1 MSPNKDIGLLFSV
14 LFSFLLAERQ
24 LSDSNFYQRVDHHL
38 TTKHHNRVISV
49 VQDAITKGELPA
61 TATNLIV
68 DYPRTS
74 RSYLLP
80 KIHKPGNPG
89 RPIVS
94 ACNCPTE
101 LLATYLDFSYGAWVS
116 QLRQGHQS
124 YARHCAV
131 FSLPP
136 LPLSRSNYF
145 VFTMDIKSL
154 YTVIPNN
161 DGLVPLQYFLNKRS
175 VLEPPTQT

>member
-1 MSPNKDIGLLFSV
+1 M
-14 LFSFLLAERQ
+14 E
-24 LSDSNFYQRVDHHL
+24 
-38 TTKHHNRVISV
+38 HHNRVISV

-101 LLATYLDFSYGAWVS
+101 LLATYLDKITSPMVRGFPSYVKDTNHM
-116 QLRQGHQS
+116 LDIVQS
-124 YARHCAV
+124 FRY
-131 FSLPP
+131 PP
-136 LPLSRSNYF
+136 SPSSRSNYF

-175 VLEPPTQT
+175 VLEPPTQSLSTPC